1 MIYYTRN
8 NIGVLNSLLLHY
20 KSKNLEGLRILEK
33 VSSLQSFLKEGDKK
47 IKRDTFQN
55 IATGIFFSKVR
66 DFLE

>member
-47 IKRDTFQN
+47 N
-55 IATGIFFSKVR
+55 
-66 DFLE
+66 